1 MKRLYIG
8 ISVLTILF
16 ALGLFISVSIN
27 RMYTPIVD
35 LLEDAA
41 EAALR
46 EDLPTA
52 KESAEKARK
61 LWEKHKNATATVA
74 DHTPMEDIDHLFAE
88 MDIYARAEEFPH
100 LAACCAQLSAMVRN
114 MGEAHRLNLWNLL

>member
-8 ISVLTILF
+8 ISILAILF
-16 ALGLFISVSIN
+16 TIGLFISSAMH
-27 RMYTPIVD
+27 RMYAPITK
-35 LLEDAA
+35 LLDDAA
-41 EAALR
+41 QAALQ

-52 KESAEKARK
+52 KEKAEKARA
-61 LWEKHKNATATVA
+61 LWEKRKNATAAVA

-88 MDIYARAEEFPH
+88 MEIYAQAEEFPH

-114 MGEAHRLNLWNLL
+114 MGEAHQLNLWNLL

>member
-8 ISVLTILF
+8 VSVLALLL
-16 ALGLFISVSIN
+16 ALGLFVSFVFG
-27 RMYTPIVD
+27 RMYAPITE
-35 LLEDAA
+35 LLDSAA

-52 KESAEKARK
+52 KKQAEQAYA
-61 LWEKHKNATATVA
+61 LWQKYKNATATVA

-88 MDIYARAEEFPH
+88 MEIYANAKEFPH
-100 LAACCAQLSAMVRN
+100 LAACCAQLSVMIQD
-114 MGEAHRLNLWNLL
+114 MGDAHRLNLWNLL